1 MVLNRLVPFH
11 DYISERTEGYGFEW
25 LYHTHADAV
34 YSFLMFKLRD
44 EYLAEELLQDTFL
57 AVYEQGGEG
66 YAAGIA

>member
-1 MVLNRLVPFH
+1 M
-11 DYISERTEGYGFEW
+11 DFEW